1 MFQPLVTPPF
11 TMNGQFFCKT
21 CNSYS
26 DDFTKSNIK
35 YQFRRCRPCHK
46 TKRTPEPIE
55 DINRIKRSLTK
66 KYRYLGWHDIARGIT
81 REAVES
87 IINYHGINPELV
99 HRLNPPVKIEE
110 VSNIAAYII
119 LNFSL
124 LFGLLKK

>member
-1 MFQPLVTPPF
+1 MFQPLVNPPF
-11 TMNGQFFCKT
+11 IVNGNFYCKT

-66 KYRYLGWHDIARGIT
+66 KYRYLGWHNIARGIT

-87 IINYHGINPELV
+87 ILDHHRIKPELV
-99 HRLNPPVKIEE
+99 HRINPPLNIDE
-110 VSNIAAYII
+110 VSNMALYRVI
-119 LNFSL
+119 L
-124 LFGLLKK
+124 K